1 MSSAVPAFV
10 ALAMLTFASAAPCEQ
25 PNWDAA
31 WWGMS
36 QEQFATRYPGVAV
49 VDGEAWVPVSQIS
62 RAAPGAD
69 LIEPGSRVRFY
80 FDQGGAH
87 LRQIEVLSAHT
98 YDDVMPLLQR
108 EFGRQ
113 SEGED
118 SEANCFDG
126 AGQRIATD
134 PSGVGHV
141 LAICMGAAVF
151 LDREH
156 GIRLTVTAAGGAP
169 DRFRVA
175 ESAAPYQFITMRSID
190 D

>member
-1 MSSAVPAFV
+1 MVPAFV
-10 ALAMLTFASAAPCEQ
+10 ALAVLTLSGAAPCER
-25 PNWDAA
+25 PNWDAT
-31 WWGMS
+31 WWSMS
-36 QEQFATRYPGVAV
+36 QEQFASRYPGVDIV
-49 VDGEAWVPVSQIS
+49 NGEAWVPGARIS
-62 RAAPGAD
+62 GEAPGAD

-87 LRQIEVLSAHT
+87 LRQIEILSAHT
-98 YDDVMPLLQR
+98 YNDIMPLMQR

-113 SEGED
+113 IEGED
-118 SEANCFDG
+118 SEADCFDS

-141 LAICMGAAVF
+141 LSICTGAAVF

-169 DRFRVA
+169 DRFRAA
-175 ESAAPYQFITMRSID
+175 ESVAPYQFITMRSID